1 MSQDQAPNRRCESA
15 YTAVF
20 DMVRRIPPGRVC
32 TYGTVARLVGR
43 PGAARVVGYAMHRCP
58 PGLPWHRV
66 INAQGRISLPA
77 DSTAGMTQRRR
88 LEEEGVVLIGGRVD
102 LARFGWPDDHE

>member
-1 MSQDQAPNRRCESA
+1 MSHRGDINSSSQNTYSD
-15 YTAVF
+15 VF
-20 DMVRRIPPGRVC
+20 DAVRRIPYGRVS
-32 TYGTVARLVGR
+32 TYGDIARLIGR
-43 PGAARVVGYAMHRCP
+43 PRAARVVGYAMHRCP

-77 DSTAGMTQRRR
+77 DSTAGLSQRRR

-102 LARFGWPDDHE
+102 LDRFGWPDAD